1 MKTKS
6 LLFSLLMLVSFSA
19 FAQEPAQNVK
29 KYGFKS
35 AIVKTVTDMM
45 GQKIESLG
53 YIDNYGA
60 LEIQKVAIDVPG
72 MGKME
77 TGVLNRDGK
86 SWQINY
92 TMKQIEESPVEEQVN
107 FLNLTDEDIKKYNI
121 KEVGKETIM
130 DKECTKYTMENEV
143 QGIKAMVTSW
153 VYKGLAVK
161 TVSEVQGIKI
171 EATVTEFQEDVMVLP
186 QMFDIPKF

>member
-29 KYGFKS
+29 KY
-35 AIVKTVTDMM
+35 
-45 GQKIESLG
+45 
-53 YIDNYGA
+53 
-60 LEIQKVAIDVPG
+60 
-72 MGKME
+72 
-77 TGVLNRDGK
+77 
-86 SWQINY
+86 
-92 TMKQIEESPVEEQVN
+92 
-107 FLNLTDEDIKKYNI
+107 NI
-121 KEVGKETIM
+121 KEIGKETIM

-153 VYKGLAVK
+153 IYKGLAVK